1 MIKNERTR
9 VDANLKENGYFYFG
23 PDYLIADVDS
33 TIGNHKVNIDMSVK
47 PETPPYARLPYYIKD
62 VYVFTDYSINS
73 DTSLIGAKKFQ
84 GYTIIDP
91 YNKFNPKVFSRT
103 LVFKPGDVYNRYRS

>member
-1 MIKNERTR
+1 
-9 VDANLKENGYFYFG
+9 
-23 PDYLIADVDS
+23 
-33 TIGNHKVNIDMSVK
+33 MSIK

-73 DTSLIGAKKFQ
+73 DTSLIGAKNFE

-91 YNKFNPKVFSRT
+91 RNKFNPKVFSRT
-103 LVFKPGDVYNRYRS
+103 LVFKPGEIYNRTDHNFSLNRLITLGVYKFVKVRFEPGILHKH